1 MVNNCSGK
9 ILVSIGE
16 VHLEAPETLEY
27 LNLASRL
34 LEVRRQEL
42 NDESETLDP
51 GRPIT
56 GTNNPAPMPEKGLV
70 GVTEATREP
79 VRRARWFTDR
89 FPEITMEDGSKAVI
103 RSLGE
108 LRLLLESRG
117 LTPHPRG
124 DASMLLWQIRNRLRL
139 RVEPVGTQEGVDD

>member
-1 MVNNCSGK
+1 MANNYSDK

-27 LNLASRL
+27 LKLASRL

-42 NDESETLDP
+42 DDQSEIIDS
-51 GRPIT
+51 GRLIT
-56 GTNNPAPMPEKGLV
+56 GTSNPSAIPEKGLV
-70 GVTEATREP
+70 DGAEATREP

-103 RSLGE
+103 RSLRE

-139 RVEPVGTQEGVDD
+139 RVEPVVTEEGVEN